1 VARLRAG
8 PQDGS
13 GAGRADAGPAAQCKV
28 ARRSRASEVV
38 EKAATAAPLRA
49 RPSAPPHASVGPTA
63 RVRQRRPRGSRG
75 GADQRAGPGA
85 NHRAV
90 AATRKGGAGGRGG
103 GGAPHP
109 PAGLQLPRRSTAR
122 VRRAV
127 GTPRASV
134 GSRISVGPAVRF
146 CAIDLIEVMRPRVA
160 AGQNKWWRRVIFCL
174 KNGNGK
180 FKQIPLRFFS

>member
-1 VARLRAG
+1 MARLRAG

-103 GGAPHP
+103 GGGAPPPPPPPPPP
-109 PAGLQLPRRSTAR
+109 PAPPSRRFAVATPVHRARPSRRRHAAR
-122 VRRAV
+122 VRWIAHFR
-127 GTPRASV
+127 R
-134 GSRISVGPAVRF
+134 SRCTV
-146 CAIDLIEVMRPRVA
+146 
-160 AGQNKWWRRVIFCL
+160 
-174 KNGNGK
+174 
-180 FKQIPLRFFS
+180 LRH